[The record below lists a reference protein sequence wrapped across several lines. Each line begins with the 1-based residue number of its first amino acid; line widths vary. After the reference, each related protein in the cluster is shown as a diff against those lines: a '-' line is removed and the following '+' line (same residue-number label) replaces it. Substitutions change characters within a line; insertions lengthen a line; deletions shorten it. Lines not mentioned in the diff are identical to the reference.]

1 MSAFQKATRKKA
13 KARVGIVGPAGSGK
27 TYSALMMAFGMGGKI
42 AVIDTEHGSA
52 DLYAHLGDYDVAPII
67 PPFTI
72 DKYLALIKEAEK
84 AAYDIIII
92 DSLSHAWAGTGGL
105 LEEVDKR
112 SGSVNKFAAW
122 RDITPK
128 HNSLI
133 DAMLQSPAHI
143 IATMRSK
150 TEYVIEENSN
160 GKKVPRKIGMAP
172 VQREG
177 MDFEFTVVF
186 DVDQNKH
193 YATASKDRTSLFD
206 GKCDIL
212 TREHGEQLRAWLDS
226 GIEAPTAATP
236 ATPLPASA
244 TLTADQQKYF
254 PRILAAL
261 KILHS
266 DDNKAKMA
274 TIERESTIPASG
286 TYPERPGVKDY
297 RKLDGK
303 PLQILAHKLEAL
315 AKKVG
320 KVEDRPL
327 TCPECQQP
335 LDETGTCRNMTCP
348 EGQEP
353 DRSFLTPCNS
363 PLPPS

>member
-27 TYSALMMAFGMGGKI
+27 TFSSLQIAFGMGGKV

-52 DLYAHLGDYDVAPII
+52 DLYAHLGDYDVAPIT
-67 PPFTI
+67 PPFTV
-72 DKYLALIKEAEK
+72 DKYLSLIKDAEK
-84 AAYDIIII
+84 AGYDIIII

-112 SGSVNKFAAW
+112 AGSGNKFAAW

-128 HNSLI
+128 HNALI

-150 TEYVIEENSN
+150 TEYVIEESAN

-212 TREHGEQLRAWLDS
+212 TREHGEQLKAWLES
-226 GIEAPTAATP
+226 GVEAPPPVQPAAT
-236 ATPLPASA
+236 LPPSA
-244 TLTADQQKYF
+244 GNGNSSKSLSDDQQKYF
-254 PRILAAL
+254 PRIKTAL
-261 KILHS
+261 DTLFGEDIGAK
-266 DDNKAKMA
+266 KAEIKNY
-274 TIERESTIPASG
+274 TSF
-286 TYPERPGVKDY
+286 PEKKDGKETGNIVEGVEDY

-303 PLQILAHKLEAL
+303 LLQILAHTLE
-315 AKKVG
+315 KVVKTKQG
-320 KVEDRPL
+320 SVPMCL
-327 TCPECQQP
+327 ECQQP
-335 LDETGTCRNMTCP
+335 IVDGACRNMTCP
-348 EGQEP
+348 EGKESDP
-353 DRSFLTPCNS
+353 F
-363 PLPPS
+363 